1 MDPNKIDCGARV
13 LLKGDNRLY
22 LVRAV
27 RNYSVTP
34 DGKRTKGYEVR
45 LADDQAHVAAGGV
58 YRWVIRDDIERKVSN
73 K

>member
-1 MDPNKIDCGARV
+1 MDPNKIDCGAKV
-13 LLKGDNRLY
+13 LLNGDDRLY

-27 RNYSVTP
+27 RNYSETP

-45 LADDQAHVAAGGV
+45 LADDQKHAAGGHA
-58 YRWVIRDDIERKVSN
+58 YRWVIRTDIERKVSS